1 MKNAE
6 LKELV
11 CNTVK
16 KMFGDEYETRVH
28 EVGHNGVAVTVIHH
42 WNEKYTKESVVGYP
56 TRVYA
61 IAGADNVVKS
71 LRGSFERFATKEGK

>member
-11 CNTVK
+11 CNTIK
-16 KMFGDEYETRVH
+16 KMFGDEYEARVH

-42 WNEKYTKESVVGYP
+42 WNEKYTKESAVGYP
-56 TRVYA
+56 AMVCA
-61 IAGADNVVKS
+61 ITGADNVVKS
-71 LRGSFERFATKEGK
+71 LHKSFERFATKEGK